1 MTLGELGLTIGRS
14 DLAANGQLSGYIGY
28 LLRGDM
34 LSGRLY
40 VKSDLLDL
48 NEMMNVMPDSAPEET
63 PETLSAGTSSEPAQ
77 ALEVP
82 RNLNLSLNT
91 ELQKV
96 LFQKMTVSGISG
108 EMRVAGGALSL
119 ERLRMQLFGGS
130 ATASGSYSTAADPQR
145 PALKLSLGLSG
156 ASFSKTFDE
165 LEMVQKL
172 VPLFAK
178 TGGDYSLSL
187 DMTTA
192 LDPKM
197 EPDLQSLSATGEIK
211 SANIRIQNLEAFDAL
226 AKALDNDKLRK
237 IEAKDVAVRF
247 SIRDGRV
254 TTQPFDLKMGDIK
267 INMSGST
274 GLDQTIDYTAKVALP
289 AGSAGGILESVNVG
303 IGGTFTSPKIT
314 LGVKE
319 VIDQQIQKLTG
330 SESLGEEIQKQADN
344 LRKEAKRAGDKLVE
358 AAEAQR
364 TKLVDGAK
372 EKGALAKLAA
382 EKAGDK
388 LVEEAKKQASKL
400 SAEAEKQ
407 IEKLTAKQ
415 E

>member
-1 MTLGELGLTIGRS
+1 MTLGEFGVTVGKS
-14 DLAANGQLSGYIGY
+14 DLAANGQLTGYIGY

-63 PETLSAGTSSEPAQ
+63 PETSSAGTSAEPVQ

-172 VPLFAK
+172 VPVFAK

-187 DMTTA
+187 DMSAT
-192 LDPKM
+192 LDAQIS
-197 EPDLQSLSATGEIK
+197 PDLQSVNATGEIK
-211 SANIRIQNLEAFDAL
+211 SANIL
-226 AKALDNDKLRK
+226 
-237 IEAKDVAVRF
+237 
-247 SIRDGRV
+247 
-254 TTQPFDLKMGDIK
+254 
-267 INMSGST
+267 
-274 GLDQTIDYTAKVALP
+274 
-289 AGSAGGILESVNVG
+289 
-303 IGGTFTSPKIT
+303 
-314 LGVKE
+314 
-319 VIDQQIQKLTG
+319 
-330 SESLGEEIQKQADN
+330 SLIH
-344 LRKEAKRAGDKLVE
+344 
-358 AAEAQR
+358 
-364 TKLVDGAK
+364 
-372 EKGALAKLAA
+372 
-382 EKAGDK
+382 
-388 LVEEAKKQASKL
+388 
-400 SAEAEKQ
+400 
-407 IEKLTAKQ
+407 I
-415 E
+415 

>member
-1 MTLGELGLTIGRS
+1 M
-14 DLAANGQLSGYIGY
+14 
-28 LLRGDM
+28 
-34 LSGRLY
+34 
-40 VKSDLLDL
+40 KSDLLDL

-63 PETLSAGTSSEPAQ
+63 PETSSAGTSSEPVQ
-77 ALEVP
+77 ALKVP

-192 LDPKM
+192 LDPNM
-197 EPDLQSLSATGEIK
+197 EPDLQSLSATGKIK
-211 SANIRIQNLEAFDAL
+211 SANIHIQNLEAFDAL
-226 AKALDNDKLRK
+226 AKALDNDQTAENRSQGRRRPFLDQGRSDYDPAFRP
-237 IEAKDVAVRF
+237 EDGRHKDQHVRF
-247 SIRDGRV
+247 DGTRPDHRLYG
-254 TTQPFDLKMGDIK
+254 QG
-267 INMSGST
+267 G
-274 GLDQTIDYTAKVALP
+274 LP

-319 VIDQQIQKLTG
+319 AAEQAVKNVIDQQIQKLTG

-344 LRKEAKRAGDKLVE
+344 LRKEAKRARRQAGRSRRSAAHETCGRRQGEGRFGE
-358 AAEAQR
+358 AGSRESGRQAGRRGQEAGQQTQR
-364 TKLVDGAK
+364 R
-372 EKGALAKLAA
+372 
-382 EKAGDK
+382 
-388 LVEEAKKQASKL
+388 S
-400 SAEAEKQ
+400 
-407 IEKLTAKQ
+407 
-415 E
+415 